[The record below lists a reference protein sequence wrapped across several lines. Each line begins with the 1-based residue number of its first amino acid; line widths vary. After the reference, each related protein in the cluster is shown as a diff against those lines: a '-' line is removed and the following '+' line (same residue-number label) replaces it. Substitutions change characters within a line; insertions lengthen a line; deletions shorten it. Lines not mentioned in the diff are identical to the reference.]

1 MSQNFNLPTS
11 TNEVLST
18 VLVTN
23 IPDAIRS
30 VRSLFSGA
38 TEPSTTVAYMLWA
51 DTSGAGVLKIRN
63 AANSAWIILG
73 PLGEAWAFQVSRT
86 EFGAVSVTQ
95 TRYILI
101 MPRKGNIRKL
111 QLLTDTTSSSSSGN
125 EWTFQIVNVTDAAK
139 LFSGTVG
146 TFTALGGVGGGADFA
161 PNVPIVL
168 TPDQN
173 GLVDAG
179 DVLEFV
185 ITEVGAATTLSR
197 FEVQVEY
204 DSEGE

>member
-1 MSQNFNLPTS
+1 MSQDFNLPTS

-63 AANSAWIILG
+63 AADTAWIILG
-73 PLGEAWAFQVSRT
+73 PLGLGWAFQVSRT
-86 EFGAVSVTQ
+86 EFGAVSVT
-95 TRYILI
+95 TTKYLLI
-101 MPRKGNIRKL
+101 MPRKGNIRQL
-111 QLLTDTTSSSSSGN
+111 QLVCDTTSSSSSGN
-125 EWTFQIVNVTDAAK
+125 EWTFQIVNVTDTLN
-139 LFSGTVG
+139 LFSAAPG
-146 TFTALGGVGGGADFA
+146 TFTSVGGVGGGSDFA

-179 DVLEFV
+179 DVLELV
-185 ITEVGAATTLSR
+185 VTEVGAATTLAR
-197 FEVQVEY
+197 LWAQLEY
-204 DSEGE
+204 DAEGE